1 MIITRGDTHS
11 YKFQRLDGE
20 GQPIEEQAP
29 KIYFTVKESNDEE
42 EVVLQKTIDNMEFDD
57 EFFYHFTIWPED
69 TDNLYY
75 GAYKYDIQVKYP
87 EVNYKKT
94 ISKGNF
100 IIEDESTWKANEV

>member
-1 MIITRGDTHS
+1 MVITRGDTIPCM
-11 YKFQRLDGE
+11 FQRKNKE
-20 GQPIEEQAP
+20 GQPIEDKAP
-29 KIYFTVKESNDEE
+29 KIYFTVKESNEEE
-42 EVVLQKTIDNMEFDD
+42 EVVLQKTIDDMEFD
-57 EFFYHFTIWPED
+57 ENFIYHFTIWPED

-75 GAYKYDIQVKYP
+75 GTYKYDIQVKYP

>member
-1 MIITRGDTHS
+1 M
-11 YKFQRLDGE
+11 FQRKNKE
-20 GQPIEEQAP
+20 GQPIEDKAP
-29 KIYFTVKESNDEE
+29 KIYFTVKESNEEE
-42 EVVLQKTIDNMEFDD
+42 EVVLQKTIDDMEFD
-57 EFFYHFTIWPED
+57 ENFIYHFTIWPED

-75 GAYKYDIQVKYP
+75 GTYKYDIQVKYP